1 MAKRNRDMCK
11 GPLFGNIVAYTIPVI
26 LTGILQL
33 LFNAADLMI
42 VGRMCGSIYVS
53 AVGATTS
60 LIHLITNLF
69 IGLSVGAGVA
79 VAHAIGAGEHK
90 TVSRTVHTAIP
101 TAIVSGVILTVIGIV
116 FSGKFLTMMGTP
128 EDVLSLSTTYMR
140 IYFVGITASMLYNF
154 GAAILRA
161 AGDTKGPLVYLTLA
175 GVVNVVLNIVF
186 VALFD
191 MTVDGVAWATTISQ
205 VLSAVLVVR
214 ALMLR
219 QDACRL
225 KLKSMRFYKAPLLK
239 LLKIGV
245 PAGIQGSL
253 FSISNVII
261 QSSINSFGAVVVAGN
276 SAASTIEGFV
286 YTIMNSFHQTAL
298 NFTGQNVGAKQYK
311 RTKKILLICLGC
323 VFVAGGIS
331 GSLFYLFGRPLL
343 SIFISDSAA
352 AIEYGIIRMTF
363 ICLPYFVCGL
373 MDVTTGAIRGM
384 GVSITPMIIT
394 ILGVCGLRI
403 VWIYTIFQIPA
414 YHTLSCLYFS
424 YLVSWIVTFLV
435 ELVAFFVIYRRRIKK
450 AAFLSES
457 SLLN

>member
-1 MAKRNRDMCK
+1 MNKMAKRNRDMCQ

-42 VGRMCGSIYVS
+42 VGRLCGSIYVS

-60 LIHLITNLF
+60 LIHLIVNLF

-79 VAHAIGAGEHK
+79 VAHAIGAKDMKMVHK
-90 TVSRTVHTAIP
+90 TVHTAIP
-101 TAIVSGVILTVIGIV
+101 TAIISGIVLTVIGVI
-116 FSGKFLTMMGTP
+116 FSGTFLAWMGTP
-128 EDVLSLSTTYMR
+128 DDVLPLSATYMR
-140 IYFVGITASMLYNF
+140 IYFAGITASMLYNF

-161 AGDTKGPLVYLTLA
+161 AGDTKGPLIYLTLA
-175 GVVNVVLNIVF
+175 GVVNVVLNVVF
-186 VALFD
+186 VLLFD
-191 MTVDGVAWATTISQ
+191 MDVDGVALATTISQ
-205 VLSAVLVVR
+205 ILSAALVLR
-214 ALMLR
+214 ALIR
-219 QDACRL
+219 RHDACRL
-225 KLKSMRFYKAPLLK
+225 KLRAMRFYKVPMMK

-261 QSSINSFGAVVVAGN
+261 QSSVNSFGAVVVAGN
-276 SAASTIEGFV
+276 SAAGTLEGFV

-298 NFTGQNVGAKQYK
+298 NFIGQNMGAKQYK
-311 RTKKILLICLGC
+311 RINKILWICLGC
-323 VFVAGGIS
+323 VFVVGGVS
-331 GSLFYLFGRPLL
+331 GGGFYLLGRPLL
-343 SIFISDSAA
+343 SIFISDSAQ
-352 AIEYGIIRMTF
+352 AIEYGMIRMMF

-384 GVSITPMIIT
+384 GVSLTPMVIT

-403 VWIYTIFQIPA
+403 GWIYTIFQIPA

-424 YLVSWIVTFLV
+424 YIVSWVATFFV
-435 ELVAFFVIYRRRIKK
+435 ELIAFFIIYRRKIR
-450 AAFLSES
+450 LHP
-457 SLLN
+457 

>member
-1 MAKRNRDMCK
+1 MNKMAKRNRDMCQ

-42 VGRMCGSIYVS
+42 VGRLCGSIYVS

-60 LIHLITNLF
+60 LIHLIVNLF

-79 VAHAIGAGEHK
+79 VAHAIGAKDMKMVHK
-90 TVSRTVHTAIP
+90 TVHTAIP
-101 TAIVSGVILTVIGIV
+101 TAIICGIVLTVIGVI
-116 FSGKFLTMMGTP
+116 FSGTFLVWMGTP
-128 EDVLSLSTTYMR
+128 DDVLPLSATYMR
-140 IYFVGITASMLYNF
+140 IYFAGITASMLYNF

-161 AGDTKGPLVYLTLA
+161 AGDTKGPLIYLTLA
-175 GVVNVVLNIVF
+175 GVVNVVLNVVF
-186 VALFD
+186 VLLFD
-191 MTVDGVAWATTISQ
+191 MDVDGVALATTISQ
-205 VLSAVLVVR
+205 ILSAALVLR
-214 ALMLR
+214 ALIR
-219 QDACRL
+219 RHDACRL
-225 KLKSMRFYKAPLLK
+225 KLRAMRFYKEPMMK

-261 QSSINSFGAVVVAGN
+261 QSSVNSFGAVVVAGN
-276 SAASTIEGFV
+276 SAAGTLEGFV

-298 NFTGQNVGAKQYK
+298 NFIGQNMGAKQYK
-311 RTKKILLICLGC
+311 RINKILWICLGC
-323 VFVAGGIS
+323 VFVVGGVC
-331 GSLFYLFGRPLL
+331 GGGFYLLGRPLL
-343 SIFISDSAA
+343 SIFISDSAQ
-352 AIEYGIIRMTF
+352 AIEYGMIRMMF

-384 GVSITPMIIT
+384 GVSLTPMVIT

-403 VWIYTIFQIPA
+403 GWIYTIFQIPA

-424 YLVSWIVTFLV
+424 YIVSWVATFFV
-435 ELVAFFVIYRRRIKK
+435 ELIAFFIIYRRTIR
-450 AAFLSES
+450 LHP
-457 SLLN
+457 